1 MGKNGRESLGWL
13 VGFSIYQKWLLFY
26 NTFLP
31 LLVIFFAVAN
41 FDSYGLLRWGQI
53 GRVKVCVVS
62 GLSGQTWLFF
72 IYNNLPSLSSFSPP
86 ILKKSI
92 HRHFFCDI
100 YCGRA
105 SEASDHVIVYE
116 NSFGIYSRLRVRH
129 CVRKC
134 RGFFGILRHN
144 TVCVTEYWEKDF
156 CVEFSEN
163 YWKFSEIMGV
173 CSDRILS
180 IRSLQTPI
188 ISLNF
193 Q

>member
-1 MGKNGRESLGWL
+1 MFASPFCFRNCPQIANDCKRWLRLHGMGKNGRESFCWL

-144 TVCVTEYWEKDF
+144 TVCVTEY
-156 CVEFSEN
+156 
-163 YWKFSEIMGV
+163 
-173 CSDRILS
+173 
-180 IRSLQTPI
+180 
-188 ISLNF
+188 
-193 Q
+193 